1 MPKEGLQT
9 RSPPWSNAMTSFESR
24 HQDQIQGTIS
34 GFDRLRFTGSL
45 RMLSFA
51 QGLANVLSA
60 AGVLLKDFGA
70 YVEGLSQKVKQA
82 SEVLAR
88 ATPAGRVL
96 YLPSGS
102 QSKEDYVRALPK
114 PDHET

>member
-9 RSPPWSNAMTSFESR
+9 RSPPWSNAMTSFVSR

-51 QGLANVLSA
+51 RGLANVLSA
-60 AGVLLKDFGA
+60 AGVLPKDFGTFA
-70 YVEGLSQKVKQA
+70 EALTQKTRLPGKP
-82 SEVLAR
+82 LAQPP
-88 ATPAGRVL
+88 PAGRVL
-96 YLPSGS
+96 YLPSSS
-102 QSKEDYVRALPK
+102 QSQEDYVR
-114 PDHET
+114 